1 MKLPESVEIT
11 EVGPR
16 DGFQNLKTLIPTEI
30 KIQCIEKLV
39 ESGLKRIE
47 VTSFVHPKAVPQMA
61 DAAEVLTAIKQKFS
75 KQVTCI
81 ALVPNLVGAKRAI
94 ETGADEICFVIS
106 ASERHNLENTKQ
118 TVEQSLAAFKS
129 VCEIKGNVL
138 VRLSVVTAFT
148 CPFIGVVPPENVT
161 RIIEAGK
168 AAGTDEIM
176 IADTLGTAN
185 PLQIESLMGM
195 LMKRY
200 GYNYVLHIHD
210 TRGMGLSNMLVGL
223 MMGITRYETSVGGL
237 GGCPFAPGAAGNVA
251 TEDFVNM
258 CHEMHIRTGIDLNK
272 LVGVS
277 HMLETVVTA
286 PLSGHMVRASCGK

>member
-16 DGFQNLKTLIPTEI
+16 DGLQNLKTFIPTEV
-30 KIQCIEKLV
+30 KIQLIEKLV

-61 DAAEVLTAIKQKFS
+61 DAAEVLATIKRKFP

-94 ETGADEICFVIS
+94 ETGVDEICFVIS

-129 VCEIKGNVL
+129 VCEIKGKVL

-161 RIIEAGK
+161 RIIDAGK

-185 PLQIESLMGM
+185 PLQVESLLRM

-200 GYNYVLHIHD
+200 GYQFVLHIHD
-210 TRGMGLSNMLVGL
+210 TRGMGLSNMLIAL
-223 MMGITRYETSVGGL
+223 MNGITRYETSFGGL

-258 CHEMHIRTGIDLNK
+258 CHEMNIKTGIDVAK

-277 HMLETVVTA
+277 RMIEPVA
-286 PLSGHMVRASCGK
+286 AASMSGHVMRTSCGK